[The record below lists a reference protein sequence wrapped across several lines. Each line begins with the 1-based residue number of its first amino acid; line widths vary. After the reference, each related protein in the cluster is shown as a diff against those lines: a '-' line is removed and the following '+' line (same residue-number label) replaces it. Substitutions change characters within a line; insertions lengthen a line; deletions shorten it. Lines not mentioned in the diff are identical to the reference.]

1 MTEYRDWFHCLRG
14 MSHAMGTILAVL
26 ALMLS
31 PTGAVAAEIDVVALT
46 AGKAVVIIN
55 KGKPITMTTGQVSSD
70 GVRLIGATT
79 ESAVFEFGGR
89 RQTLTMGQSISI
101 GSGPGSAQ
109 RATLIADTGGHF
121 VTTVLVNGI
130 TLRFMVDTGASLVT
144 LSSGDALRAGINFR
158 AGQKAVLQTAN
169 GTASAYRVK
178 LDSVR
183 LGDITLTNVD
193 GAVVEGNVMGELGQL
208 GLSFLNRVDMRREGA
223 TMTLTR
229 RQ

>member
-1 MTEYRDWFHCLRG
+1 
-14 MSHAMGTILAVL
+14 
-26 ALMLS
+26 
-31 PTGAVAAEIDVVALT
+31 
-46 AGKAVVIIN
+46 
-55 KGKPITMTTGQVSSD
+55 
-70 GVRLIGATT
+70 
-79 ESAVFEFGGR
+79 
-89 RQTLTMGQSISI
+89 
-101 GSGPGSAQ
+101 
-109 RATLIADTGGHF
+109 
-121 VTTVLVNGI
+121 
-130 TLRFMVDTGASLVT
+130 MVDTGASLVT

-193 GAVVEGNVMGELGQL
+193 GAVVEGNVMGELGLL